1 MTQKRYS
8 IRQKKNIKSSL
19 DVKSE
24 IIKESFVFL
33 NTSKL
38 NKKEKIILKRFVS
51 KIVIENLRKIY
62 YRVSINS
69 KTKEIIIKNVVNQ
82 VNKNEDSKRFIIKA
96 YIPKPPIRTKPVKK
110 LVRQKTIS
118 QIINFKR
125 SKKITT

>member
-125 SKKITT
+125 SKK